1 MKEWLL
7 ISSLSQKVFILV
19 GVVIFMTIPRQG
31 KKEYL
36 ELGLWLWLALIIE
49 ITTLVTY
56 RVFHSNPNAASNVY
70 GLLNFPLAVL
80 LYRRRVSWKNKNI
93 IAAIPIAGYMLFDL
107 SNILREGMFA
117 FNTYVM
123 VLEAAC
129 FIVMSIAYFYVLIR
143 ELPTESISKL
153 PMFWIN
159 TSNLIY
165 YSGTFVITLSS
176 DYLIEVLNNDLS
188 GVWIFHNFLGL
199 IFYSIFWYGMLLIR
213 SEYQK
218 KPE

>member
-143 ELPTESISKL
+143 ELDRK
-153 PMFWIN
+153 
-159 TSNLIY
+159 
-165 YSGTFVITLSS
+165 
-176 DYLIEVLNNDLS
+176 
-188 GVWIFHNFLGL
+188 
-199 IFYSIFWYGMLLIR
+199 
-213 SEYQK
+213 
-218 KPE
+218 